1 LERYLWQAAVDLR
14 GQIDAAAYKDYIFPL
29 VFFKRICDVRDE
41 EYEHYV
47 EEGGE
52 EYAEMMIQDSPIQ
65 IPEDAHWIK
74 VFNVTEN
81 IGQALV
87 DAFRQIE
94 NANPG
99 KKIDDRIVGGLEGIF
114 GDKAIWTNKNKMPDA
129 TIRNLLNSFNKLTL
143 SLAACPADEMGTGY
157 EYLIGKFADD
167 AGHTAQ
173 EFYTNRTVVE
183 LMAEILQLQPH
194 ESIYDPTCG
203 SGGMLIKSLTYLKD
217 KGEEWRDVKV
227 FGQEINAGTAAIAR
241 MNLYL
246 HGIHDFSIVNDDTL
260 LTPAFTK
267 NGKVQQF
274 DVVLA
279 NPPYSI
285 KTWNREAFEHDKYG
299 RCFLGVPP
307 QSRAD
312 YAFIQHIVAS
322 MDEKNGRCAI
332 LLPHGVL
339 NRKEEAEMRKRH
351 IVSDNID
358 AIIGLGRNLFFNS
371 GLESF
376 ILICSNRKPKER
388 QGKILFIE
396 AENYSHKEGR
406 QAYLWPEDIAKI
418 VHAYNNLEDE
428 EGFSKWVSIKDI
440 TDGNLNIK
448 SYVKSIS
455 PKNDS
460 AVEAVFMAYKEQQ
473 HRLADAFAGFE
484 FIDFEPLKLDLD
496 FRFSFL
502 DKTRWKKVTLGE
514 VAYEYSSRI
523 ENPSESQYEYYI
535 GSDCIGQYDFRINKK
550 SPASLITSAQKEF
563 KAGDYLLVRRSLYG
577 SDFRER
583 APRADFSGCCSA
595 DILTIR
601 ENGDY
606 ISDGY
611 LIYVLYSKELWD
623 FIVANSSGGLTRR
636 IKWKQIA
643 DFELLLPPM
652 DIQKALA
659 EKLWAA
665 YEVKQSYLKMI
676 KATREMVKSQFIE
689 MIKDKQPNGKIGD
702 LVDTNIK
709 SVKKTHDVDDGIEYI
724 DISSIDSVSR
734 SISETTNYV
743 VKSAPSRAQQ
753 CVEYGDILVSTVRPI
768 NRNIAVVTKESP
780 NLVASTGFCVL
791 RPKEEEYREYLL
803 SVVLTDKYTQKMCDK
818 ASGGL
823 YPAINNGDVLSY
835 EVFIPD
841 KEMLTK
847 ISTIYHQADKS
858 EYELRSK
865 IDAIDNDIKSFI
877 NENMKRIE
885 YRYTLGKNTF
895 IIMDG
900 SICKVNPIFV

>member
-1 LERYLWQAAVDLR
+1 MTQQISLDELERYLWQAAVDLR

-41 EYEHYV
+41 EYQHYV
-47 EEGGE
+47 DEGGK

-65 IPEDAHWIK
+65 IPEDAHWSK

-428 EGFSKWVSIKDI
+428 EGFSKWISIKDI

-455 PKNDS
+455 QKNDS
-460 AVEAVFMAYKEQQ
+460 AVESIFIAYKEQQ

-643 DFELLLPPM
+643 DFEFLLPPM

-676 KATREMVKSQFIE
+676 KATREMVQSQFIE
-689 MIKDKQPNGKIGD
+689 MFYNETHPVQQLTSHIEVLRGVSYKPSDVQEAATSSNSTILRSNNIYNGQINYDDVVFVDSDRVSDYQVVSEGD
-702 LVDTNIK
+702 IVMCGSNGSKSLVGKAALVDSTPLHRTSFGAFCLGIRCKNTVLPKYLATYFQTSLYRNVIESLGAGSNILNIK
-709 SVKKTHDVDDGIEYI
+709 PEHIYNLEIPIPTIEEQHRF
-724 DISSIDSVSR
+724 V
-734 SISETTNYV
+734 
-743 VKSAPSRAQQ
+743 
-753 CVEYGDILVSTVRPI
+753 
-768 NRNIAVVTKESP
+768 
-780 NLVASTGFCVL
+780 LVA
-791 RPKEEEYREYLL
+791 E
-803 SVVLTDKYTQKMCDK
+803 
-818 ASGGL
+818 
-823 YPAINNGDVLSY
+823 
-835 EVFIPD
+835 
-841 KEMLTK
+841 
-847 ISTIYHQADKS
+847 QADKS
-858 EYELRSK
+858 EFELRKS
-865 IDAIDNDIKSFI
+865 IDAIDAVIKSLI
-877 NENMKRIE
+877 N
-885 YRYTLGKNTF
+885 
-895 IIMDG
+895 
-900 SICKVNPIFV
+900 S

>member
-1 LERYLWQAAVDLR
+1 MTQQITLDELERYLWQAAVDLR

-41 EYEHYV
+41 EYNGYV

-52 EYAEMMIQDSPIQ
+52 EYADMMMQDSPIQ
-65 IPEDAHWIK
+65 IPMEAHWNV
-74 VFNVTEN
+74 VFNTSEN
-81 IGQALV
+81 IGQSLV

-94 NANPG
+94 LANPG
-99 KKIDDRIVGGLEGIF
+99 KKIDGRVVGGLEGIF

-129 TIRNLLNSFNKLTL
+129 IIRNLLNSFNKLTL

-203 SGGMLIKSLTYLKD
+203 SGGMLIKSLTYLKN

-227 FGQEINAGTAAIAR
+227 FGQEINAGTSAIAR

-260 LTPAFTK
+260 ENPAFIK
-267 NGKVQQF
+267 NGRIQQF

-285 KTWNREAFEHDKYG
+285 KTWNREKFEHDKWG
-299 RCFLGVPP
+299 RNFLGTPP
-307 QSRAD
+307 QARAD
-312 YAFIQHIVAS
+312 YAFIQHILAS
-322 MDEKNGRCAI
+322 MDEKNGRCAV

-339 NRKEEAEMRKRH
+339 NRNEEAEMRKRH
-351 IVSDNID
+351 IESDNID

-388 QGKILFIE
+388 KGKILFVE
-396 AENYSHKEGR
+396 AENYTHKEGK

-418 VHAYNNLEDE
+418 VHAYNNYEDE
-428 EGFSKWVSIKDI
+428 DGFSKWVSIDDI
-440 TDGNLNIK
+440 EDGNLNIK
-448 SYVKSIS
+448 SYVKSTSNNSSLSVQEDIL
-455 PKNDS
+455 
-460 AVEAVFMAYKEQQ
+460 AYKEQQ
-473 HRLADAFAGFE
+473 HLLADAMEGFE
-484 FIDFEPLKLDLD
+484 LVDSDVFKIDINSDL
-496 FRFSFL
+496 SSI
-502 DKTRWKKVTLGE
+502 DKSNWKKVTLGE
-514 VAYEYSSRI
+514 VAYEYSSRVD
-523 ENPSESQYEYYI
+523 NPSESQYEYYI

-563 KAGDYLLVRRSLYG
+563 KVGDYLLVRRSLYG

-583 APRADFSGCCSA
+583 APRADFDGCCSA

-601 ENGDY
+601 ENHDF

-611 LIYVLYSKELWD
+611 LINVLYSKDLWD
-623 FIVANSSGGLTRR
+623 FIVANSAGGLTRR

-643 DFELLLPPM
+643 DFEFMLPPM
-652 DIQKALA
+652 EQQKVLA

-676 KATREMVKSQFIE
+676 DATQEMVKAQFVE
-689 MIKDKQPNGKIGD
+689 MFGDFSINSKNWPVNCLGNLAEIKIGPFGSLIHQSD
-702 LVDTNIK
+702 YKEGGHCLINPSQIIDNKIVPDSK
-709 SVKKTHDVDDGIEYI
+709 VAVSDKKYHELESYI
-724 DISSIDSVSR
+724 IG
-734 SISETTNYV
+734 
-743 VKSAPSRAQQ
+743 
-753 CVEYGDILVSTVRPI
+753 YGDIVLGRRGDMGRAGIVET
-768 NRNIAVVTKESP
+768 EGM
-780 NLVASTGFCVL
+780 LCGTGSMVI
-791 RPKEEEYREYLL
+791 RPKDKDDTFFLHLYITSQQSKKWLESN
-803 SVVLTDKYTQKMCDK
+803 SVGTTMMNLNTQIVGKMEVPVLPTVLKHQFI
-818 ASGGL
+818 
-823 YPAINNGDVLSY
+823 AIA
-835 EVFIPD
+835 
-841 KEMLTK
+841 
-847 ISTIYHQADKS
+847 HQADKS
-858 EYELRSK
+858 ISELRKS
-865 IDAIDNDIKSFI
+865 IDAIDRVIKSLI
-877 NENMKRIE
+877 NEN
-885 YRYTLGKNTF
+885 L
-895 IIMDG
+895 
-900 SICKVNPIFV
+900 